1 MQISRH
7 IVFRQMEGMTT
18 QMQNRL

>member
-7 IVFRQMEGMTT
+7 IVNGPKSD
-18 QMQNRL
+18 N